1 MGRNETAR
9 GRAFDPYR
17 YVLKYACE
25 RIYKKIK
32 LFFPNAKIIFALST
46 SVIEKNAPVGY
57 VRYNKE
63 IEQYNVAAKELMNR
77 LDVTVNDLYSITQ
90 TFDQSC
96 YSDWVHPNEKGAR
109 IFADAIIKSIGT
121 ECSI

>member
-1 MGRNETAR
+1 M
-9 GRAFDPYR
+9 
-17 YVLKYACE
+17 
-25 RIYKKIK
+25 
-32 LFFPNAKIIFALST
+32 FFPNAKIIFALST

-63 IEQYNVAAKELMNR
+63 IEQYNAAAKELMNR

-96 YSDWVHPNEKGAR
+96 YSMRN
-109 IFADAIIKSIGT
+109 ADLRSRRGKDLRFLGGMQRLGT
-121 ECSI
+121 QMLLGGGKQRDDRNSTA